1 MLKQLKHKFIWI
13 NMSLVC
19 IVLLAVLSILCID
32 SYRKY
37 ELESQKAMEQALD
50 HSMFNPSETD
60 SENMTSEEKEKKELP
75 PHPWEREDFMNMIPV
90 YVITLD
96 SQKNIQSIDST
107 RTDFS
112 EEFIN
117 TAAEAAQKAQAQSG
131 YLPDFGMRFMISDT
145 QDGTK
150 IVLADLV
157 HEISALRSLIL
168 NCILIFIITTIIF
181 FFISFFLAR
190 WALKP
195 VKTAWQQQ
203 NQFIADA
210 SHELKTPLTVI
221 LANLKIIT
229 THMDSTVKDQEIWLK
244 NTLFEA
250 EHMKKLVENLLFLAR
265 SQAGMLTFPDTTVNF
280 SDLVLN
286 TLLPFEA
293 VAFEQGII
301 LEEHIENDITIP
313 GNPDLL
319 RQLTAILLDNA
330 CKYSGAEKVVTLTLT
345 HSDNKARLSVHNTGQ
360 PISEA
365 DLPHLFERFYRTDHS
380 RTKETGG
387 YGLGLSIAAAIVQN
401 HQGKIHVTSSA
412 EKGTIFTVDLPLV
425 VQRNQK
431 K

>member
-60 SENMTSEEKEKKELP
+60 SENMTSEEKEKKAAAAPSLGTGGFYE
-75 PHPWEREDFMNMIPV
+75 
-90 YVITLD
+90 YD
-96 SQKNIQSIDST
+96 SCLCHHIGQPKNIQSIDST

>member
-1 MLKQLKHKFIWI
+1 MVFEKITFSDLTLNLSSCDLCCHSRSIRLSYKEFEILKILMASPKMIISKETLITKVWGDDSEAQDNNVEAYISFIRKTYILKIQSNNPHSPQNRLSSGGTAMLKQLKHKFIWI

-75 PHPWEREDFMNMIPV
+75 PIPGNGRIFTNMIPV

-96 SQKNIQSIDST
+96 SKKNIQSIDST

-313 GNPDLL
+313 G
-319 RQLTAILLDNA
+319 
-330 CKYSGAEKVVTLTLT
+330 KS
-345 HSDNKARLSVHNTGQ
+345 
-360 PISEA
+360 
-365 DLPHLFERFYRTDHS
+365 
-380 RTKETGG
+380 
-387 YGLGLSIAAAIVQN
+387 
-401 HQGKIHVTSSA
+401 
-412 EKGTIFTVDLPLV
+412 
-425 VQRNQK
+425 
-431 K
+431 